1 MTMANSRSLGNKR
14 EEQHAN
20 HVLILSRCLC
30 SRFYPASNN
39 LQLSTL
45 GCKDIGIGS
54 ASMWLEPDIDAF
66 CGTEQN
72 SPRIKIEM
80 SLSSKVSSDLEIP
93 EMFDEI
99 LENFMEK

>member
-1 MTMANSRSLGNKR
+1 
-14 EEQHAN
+14 
-20 HVLILSRCLC
+20 
-30 SRFYPASNN
+30 
-39 LQLSTL
+39 
-45 GCKDIGIGS
+45 
-54 ASMWLEPDIDAF
+54 MWLEPDIDAF

-80 SLSSKVSSDLEIP
+80 SLSSKVSSDLEIR